1 MRVVVQRCKEAKV
14 TVDGTVIGSIGQGL
28 MLLVGITHEDTK
40 KEAAYLADKIA
51 GLRIFEDDEGKM
63 NRSVTDIGGAILSV
77 SQFTLYGDCRKGKRP
92 SFIAAA
98 RPETAEPLYERFN
111 AMLRD
116 KGLVVETGEFGA
128 DMDVQLTNWG
138 PVTLMLE
145 SQQPP
150 KTETP

>member
-28 MLLVGITHEDTK
+28 MLLVGITHEDTE

-111 AMLRD
+111 ALLRD

-145 SQQPP
+145 SQQPS

>member
-28 MLLVGITHEDTK
+28 MLLVGITHEDTE

-111 AMLRD
+111 ALLRD
-116 KGLVVETGEFGA
+116 KGLVVETGSSG
-128 DMDVQLTNWG
+128 LTW
-138 PVTLMLE
+138 TF
-145 SQQPP
+145 S
-150 KTETP
+150 

>member
-28 MLLVGITHEDTK
+28 MLLVGITHEDTE

-111 AMLRD
+111 ALLRD